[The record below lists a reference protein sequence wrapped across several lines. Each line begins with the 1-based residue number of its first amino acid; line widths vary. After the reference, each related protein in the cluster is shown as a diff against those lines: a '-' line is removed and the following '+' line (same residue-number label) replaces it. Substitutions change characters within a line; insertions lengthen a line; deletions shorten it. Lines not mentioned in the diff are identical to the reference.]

1 MTDRDGTY
9 RSFKMALI
17 LVGLFITVPALSSV
31 IMSMTAG
38 NADNVWTPL
47 QPVLSVTLL
56 FGILVW
62 VLSPFAAMI
71 TFYALGTRAALGILA
86 GFGIGTLMA
95 VLLFLLMAG
104 VDMIFKRP

>member
-1 MTDRDGTY
+1 M
-9 RSFKMALI
+9 
-17 LVGLFITVPALSSV
+17 
-31 IMSMTAG
+31 
-38 NADNVWTPL
+38 
-47 QPVLSVTLL
+47 
-56 FGILVW
+56 
-62 VLSPFAAMI
+62 LSPFAAMI